1 MLRPTRVRTHRLPS
15 FPCTALV
22 VLLAAC
28 SPPRPT
34 TVLEPV
40 VRLTEHGTTL
50 PQSNVPVR
58 CAIGDEFRP
67 AFGCPPFLLLGAT
80 ASPGKKSPR
89 RIVIEAAV
97 PSHAHGKELVAIPSV
112 RLGVSYLPERLPAR
126 VIPEAPSTLA
136 FNVKYDSTKLT
147 EHSRVQVL
155 AHVLEPTRRTFST
168 RHVPI
173 PPDAELSV
181 GLAIAGFAEEAG
193 AGPTEFTITAAWE
206 GGQKE
211 LLRETLPARE
221 GGRWHDRRVDLSD
234 LGDREVTFTFT
245 SITTGSGEIP
255 ESSVAFPVWG
265 APQILASRPRGERRN
280 VVLISLD
287 TVRADFLGAE
297 YNGTPISPWFD
308 RLSED
313 GARFTQAVSTYPST
327 SASHMSLFTALYP
340 ARHKVRFATHHL
352 DQGIKTLP
360 QLLAKAGYETAA
372 VTENAMILA
381 GSGFARGFDSYRE
394 HKGSLKVTGSVDKT
408 FADGVAWLERHPG
421 ELFFLFLHTYE
432 AHSPYAPKPE
442 ALAAIPATDTSK
454 LDKHDARWE
463 ETRRAY
469 AAEVHYT
476 DGALRRLFSELERL
490 DVLEDTLVV
499 VTADHGDEFGE
510 HGRLG
515 HAKSVYDEVLRV
527 PLLFWDPGNV
537 PAGRVVEEQV
547 SLVDVTPTILDL
559 VGLAPPSR
567 VPGRSLVPVLAGG
580 PLEGNEVRFAE
591 GNHKGVRMV
600 TARTS
605 TTKWIWLD
613 DGSEM
618 QAFDLTKDPGEQA
631 PLAYPELLAEGQA
644 FIDAYLAQDFEEG
657 GSEASDAREG
667 EDGAPQQEERVL
679 DEATRQK
686 LEALGYLE

>member
-1 MLRPTRVRTHRLPS
+1 M
-15 FPCTALV
+15 
-22 VLLAAC
+22 
-28 SPPRPT
+28 
-34 TVLEPV
+34 
-40 VRLTEHGTTL
+40 VRLTEHGTAL

-58 CAIGDEFRP
+58 CAIGNEFRP

-80 ASPGKKSPR
+80 AKPGKNSPR
-89 RIVIEAAV
+89 RIVIEAGV
-97 PSHAHGKELVAIPSV
+97 PSHAVGKELVAIPSV
-112 RLGVSYLPERLPAR
+112 RLGVSYLPERLPVR
-126 VIPEAPSTLA
+126 VIPEASSTLA

-155 AHVLEPTRRTFST
+155 AHVLEPTRRAFST
-168 RHVPI
+168 RPVPI

-181 GLAIAGFAEEAG
+181 GLAVADFAEEAEAG
-193 AGPTEFTITAAWE
+193 ATEFTITAEWE
-206 GGQKE
+206 GGERE

-234 LGDREVTFTFT
+234 LDDREVKFTFT
-245 SITTGSGEIP
+245 SITTGPGEIP

-265 APQILASRPRGERRN
+265 APQILASRPRGDRRN
-280 VVLISLD
+280 VLLISLD

-308 RLSED
+308 RLSEE

-340 ARHKVRFATHHL
+340 ARHRVRFATHQL
-352 DQGIKTLP
+352 DRGIQTLP

-394 HKGSLKVTGSVDKT
+394 HKGSLKVTGSVDTT

-442 ALAAIPATDTSK
+442 ALAAIPPSDASS
-454 LDKHDARWE
+454 LDKHEIRWE

-476 DGALRRLFSELERL
+476 DGALRRLFAELERL

-499 VTADHGDEFGE
+499 ITADHGDEFGE

-527 PLLFWDPGNV
+527 PLLFWDRDRI
-537 PAGRVVEEQV
+537 PAGRVIDDQV

-559 VGLAPPSR
+559 VGLAPPNR
-567 VPGRSLVPVLAGG
+567 VPGRSLADALAGG
-580 PLEGNEVRFAE
+580 PLAGNEVRFAE
-591 GNHKGVRMV
+591 GTHKGVRMV

-613 DGSEM
+613 DGSAM
-618 QAFDLTKDPGEQA
+618 QAFDLTEDPGEQA
-631 PLAYPELLAEGQA
+631 PLASPELLAEGQA
-644 FIDAYLAQDFEEG
+644 FIDAYLAQDLERGRGET
-657 GSEASDAREG
+657 SDADEG
-667 EDGAPQQEERVL
+667 TRDPAAPEERVL